1 MENITH
7 ILKTIELI
15 RDSFSNSVNV
25 YTNGSCVK
33 LAMILKHLYP
43 EGDIYYDVDH
53 AIFKY
58 DNNYYDINGF
68 AQKNDGHIP
77 LMEYGLLMAYD
88 IMNLKY
94 NFE

>member
-1 MENITH
+1 MENVNH
-7 ILKTIELI
+7 ILKTIDLI

-25 YTNGSCVK
+25 YTKGSCVK
-33 LAMILKHLYP
+33 FAMILKHLYP
-43 EGDIYYDVDH
+43 EGDIYYDMDH

-58 DNNYYDINGF
+58 GCNYYDINGF

-77 LMEYGLLMAYD
+77 LIEYGLLVAYD